1 RRTRCRANSNG
12 IHWNPSLRESRA
24 VRSFRTDETRYAFG
38 RLFVRSDL
46 LVFTFRSCAI
56 CWAHAPRSCGKTGR
70 GTPARATEKYSRPGA
85 CDRAVA
91 VDVGCRSSEAA
102 ANSAGTAI
110 GNPPLLRKIQH
121 GSTRA
126 SEAIHARSRGSNG
139 SCRGDRNRHLAVST
153 RAIFRRDRTI
163 DRDFAL

>member
-1 RRTRCRANSNG
+1 
-12 IHWNPSLRESRA
+12 
-24 VRSFRTDETRYAFG
+24 RSFRTGEDRYALG
-38 RLFVRSDL
+38 HLFVRRDL
-46 LVFTFRSCAI
+46 LVFAFWSYAI
-56 CWAHAPRSCGKTGR
+56 CWAHAPRSCGKTSR
-70 GTPARATEKYSRPGA
+70 GAPARATEECSRPGT

-110 GNPPLLRKIQH
+110 GNPPLLRQIEH
-121 GSTRA
+121 RSTRA
-126 SEAIHARSRGSNG
+126 SEAIPARSRGSNG